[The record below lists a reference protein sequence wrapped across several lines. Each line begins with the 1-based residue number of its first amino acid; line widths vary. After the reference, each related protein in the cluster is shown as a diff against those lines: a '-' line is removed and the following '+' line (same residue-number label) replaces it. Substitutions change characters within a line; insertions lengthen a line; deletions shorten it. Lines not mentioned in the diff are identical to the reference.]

1 MRTDA
6 PLRLTDLLHLWTR
19 PHKTGK
25 KCTMSLNTD
34 VYFDSYEKHKGN
46 PLMTLI
52 GFYKGLYLNFF
63 WSTFF
68 YVIKHSPVWVLP
80 IVTADI
86 INNVTNKNP
95 DIYRLIA
102 LDAGVMVFLLILN
115 IPMNHLHIHFRSR
128 AVRKVEAGLRSAL
141 VHKIQV
147 MSIPHQKE
155 MLSGRLQSKIIR
167 DVEAVETLSDQLF
180 VSLINIIINV
190 TVALAVTIS
199 KSFIVFLFFLFT
211 VPIAAVLVVG
221 FKKPI
226 KKHNQ
231 QFRKE
236 MEETSAKVMEM
247 VQLVPV
253 TRAHGLEDEEINR
266 MDTQVDLIAQ
276 AGYSLDIIQGQFGA
290 VSWAIFQIAQIMCL
304 TFTAVLSVTGK
315 VQVGDV
321 VLYQSYFTTIV
332 GQVSSLLTLL
342 PIISKG
348 LESVTSIG
356 EILEFE
362 HVENS
367 EGKRDI
373 GEIRGEYDFKNVGY
387 AYPDSKEEILQ
398 GLSFHVNPGETVAFV
413 GESGAGKSTI
423 MNLVVGFGMP
433 SSGQLLIDGKD
444 ITDISLQS
452 YRRQLAVVPQNTIL
466 FSGTIRDNI
475 LYGTSNVS
483 QMKLERVIE
492 ESGLKSVIEK
502 LPNGLDTIVGEHG
515 DKLSGGQKQRISIAR
530 ALIRNPKVILLD
542 EATSAL
548 DAISEKEVSYALD
561 HMSSKCTTF
570 IVAHRLA
577 TIEKADKIIVI
588 DNGTIAEVGSFKDL
602 MDKRGIFYR
611 MEMTK

>member
-1 MRTDA
+1 M
-6 PLRLTDLLHLWTR
+6 
-19 PHKTGK
+19 G
-25 KCTMSLNTD
+25 NTNLD
-34 VYFDSYEKHKGN
+34 TTVYFESYEKHKGK
-46 PLMTLI
+46 PLRILI
-52 GFYKGLYLNFF
+52 GLYKGMYSNFF

-68 YVIKHSPVWVLP
+68 YIIKHSPVWVLP
-80 IVTADI
+80 IVTANI
-86 INNVTNKNP
+86 INSVTKADPNV
-95 DIYRLIA
+95 YRIIA
-102 LDAGVMVFLLILN
+102 LDAALMVFLLILN
-115 IPMNHLHIHFRSR
+115 VPMNQLHIHFRSR

-147 MSIPHQKE
+147 LSIPHQKE
-155 MLSGRLQSKIIR
+155 ILSGRLQSKIIR
-167 DVEAVETLSDQLF
+167 DVESVETLSDQLF
-180 VSLINIIINV
+180 VSLINIFINV
-190 TVALAVTIS
+190 IVALSVTIS
-199 KSFIVFLFFLFT
+199 KSIIVFMFFLFT

-231 QFRKE
+231 KFRKE

-253 TRAHGLEDEEINR
+253 TRAHGLENEEINR

-290 VSWAIFQIAQIMCL
+290 VSWAIFQIAQVLCL

-332 GQVSSLLTLL
+332 GQISSLLTLL

-356 EILEFE
+356 EILESPY
-362 HVENS
+362 VEDT
-367 EGKRDI
+367 EGKSDLGPLQ
-373 GEIRGEYDFKNVGY
+373 GEFDFDNIGY
-387 AYPDSKEEILQ
+387 AYPDSKEEIIS
-398 GLSFHVNPGETVAFV
+398 GLTFHVDPGETVAFV

-423 MNLVVGFGMP
+423 MNLLVGFGMP
-433 SSGQLLIDGKD
+433 SSGRLLIDGKD
-444 ITDISLQS
+444 IKDISLQS
-452 YRRQLAVVPQNTIL
+452 YRKQLAVVPQNTIL

-475 LYGTSNVS
+475 LYGTNDISEEKLS
-483 QMKLERVIE
+483 QVIE
-492 ESGLKSVIEK
+492 EAGLKSVIDK
-502 LPNGLDTIVGEHG
+502 LPDGLDTVVGEHG

-561 HMSSKCTTF
+561 HISSKCTTF

-588 DNGTIAEVGSFKDL
+588 DNGTIAEVGSFKEL
-602 MDKRGIFYR
+602 MDKKGIFYR

>member
-1 MRTDA
+1 MNNSVNLDT
-6 PLRLTDLLHLWTR
+6 
-19 PHKTGK
+19 K
-25 KCTMSLNTD
+25 
-34 VYFDSYEKHKGN
+34 VYFESFEKHRGN
-46 PLMTLI
+46 PLKILI
-52 GFYKGLYLNFF
+52 GFYKGLYMNFF
-63 WSTFF
+63 WSTVF
-68 YVIKHSPVWVLP
+68 YIIKHSPVWVLP
-80 IVTADI
+80 IITANI
-86 INNVTNKNP
+86 INNVTSHNP
-95 DIYRLIA
+95 DIYRIIA
-102 LDAGVMVFLLILN
+102 FDSVLMVFLLILN
-115 IPMNHLHIHFRSR
+115 VPMNHLHIHFRSR

-147 MSIPHQKE
+147 LSIPHQKE

-180 VSLINIIINV
+180 VSLINIFINV
-190 TVALAVTIS
+190 IVALTVTVS
-199 KSFIVFLFFLFT
+199 KSLIVFLFFLFT
-211 VPIAAVLVVG
+211 VPIAAVLVVS

-231 QFRKE
+231 KFRKE

-356 EILEFE
+356 EILESPHIE
-362 HVENS
+362 DS
-367 EGKRDI
+367 TGKEDI
-373 GEIRGEYDFKNVGY
+373 GEIRGEFDFENAGY
-387 AYPDSKEEILQ
+387 AYPDSDEEMIT
-398 GLSFHVNPGETVAFV
+398 GLSFHVEPGQTVAFV

-423 MNLVVGFGMP
+423 MNLLVGFGMP
-433 SSGQLLIDGKD
+433 TSGRLLIDGKD
-444 ITDISLQS
+444 IQDINLQS
-452 YRRQLAVVPQNTIL
+452 YRKQLAVVPQNTIL
-466 FSGTIRDNI
+466 FSGTVRDNI
-475 LYGTSNVS
+475 LYGTTGVT
-483 QMKLERVIE
+483 QERLDQVIE
-492 ESGLKSVIEK
+492 EAGLRSVIDK

-515 DKLSGGQKQRISIAR
+515 DKLSGGQKQRLSIAR
-530 ALIRNPKVILLD
+530 ALIRDPKVILLD

-561 HMSSKCTTF
+561 NISSKCTTF

-588 DNGTIAEVGSFKDL
+588 DKGTIAEVGSFAEL
-602 MDKRGIFYR
+602 MEKKGIFYR
-611 MEMTK
+611 METTK

>member
-1 MRTDA
+1 MGN
-6 PLRLTDLLHLWTR
+6 TDLDT
-19 PHKTGK
+19 K
-25 KCTMSLNTD
+25 
-34 VYFDSYEKHKGN
+34 VYFESYEKHKGK
-46 PLMTLI
+46 PLMILI
-52 GFYKGLYLNFF
+52 GLYKGMYLNFF
-63 WSTFF
+63 WSTLF
-68 YVIKHSPVWVLP
+68 YIIKHSPVWVLP
-80 IVTADI
+80 IITANI
-86 INNVTNKNP
+86 INSVTSADSNV
-95 DIYRLIA
+95 YRIIT
-102 LDAGVMVFLLILN
+102 LDAALMVFLLILN
-115 IPMNHLHIHFRSR
+115 VPMNQLHIHFRSR

-147 MSIPHQKE
+147 LSIPHQKE

-167 DVEAVETLSDQLF
+167 DVESVETLSDQLF
-180 VSLINIIINV
+180 VSLINIFINV
-190 TVALAVTIS
+190 IVALSVTIS
-199 KSFIVFLFFLFT
+199 KSLIVFLFFLFT

-231 QFRKE
+231 KFRKE

-253 TRAHGLEDEEINR
+253 TRAHGLENEEINR

-290 VSWAIFQIAQIMCL
+290 VSWAIFQIAQVLCL
-304 TFTAVLSVTGK
+304 TFTAVLSVAGK

-332 GQVSSLLTLL
+332 GQISSLLTLL

-356 EILEFE
+356 EILESPY
-362 HVENS
+362 VEDS
-367 EGKRDI
+367 EGKSDI
-373 GEIRGEYDFKNVGY
+373 GPLKGEYDFENIGY
-387 AYPDSKEEILQ
+387 SYPDSKEEIIS
-398 GLSFHVNPGETVAFV
+398 GLSFHVEPGETVAFV

-423 MNLVVGFGMP
+423 MNILVGFGMP
-433 SSGQLLIDGKD
+433 SSGRLLIDGKD
-444 ITDISLQS
+444 IKDISLQS
-452 YRRQLAVVPQNTIL
+452 YRKQLAVVPQNTIL

-475 LYGTSNVS
+475 LYGTNDISEE
-483 QMKLERVIE
+483 KLARVIE
-492 ESGLKSVIEK
+492 EAGLKSVIEK
-502 LPNGLDTIVGEHG
+502 LPNGLETIVGEHG

-530 ALIRNPKVILLD
+530 ALIREPRVILLD

-548 DAISEKEVSYALD
+548 DAVSEKEVSYALD
-561 HMSSKCTTF
+561 HISSKCTTF

-588 DNGTIAEVGSFKDL
+588 DNGTIAEVGSFEEL
-602 MDKRGIFYR
+602 MAKKGIFYR

>member
-1 MRTDA
+1 M
-6 PLRLTDLLHLWTR
+6 
-19 PHKTGK
+19 G
-25 KCTMSLNTD
+25 NTNHD
-34 VYFDSYEKHKGN
+34 TSVYFESYEKHKGK
-46 PLMTLI
+46 PLMILI
-52 GFYKGLYLNFF
+52 GLYKGMYSNFF

-68 YVIKHSPVWVLP
+68 YIIKHSPVWVLP
-80 IVTADI
+80 IVTANI
-86 INNVTNKNP
+86 INSVTNADPNV
-95 DIYRLIA
+95 YRIIA
-102 LDAGVMVFLLILN
+102 LDAVLMVILLILN
-115 IPMNHLHIHFRSR
+115 VPMNQLHIHFRSR

-147 MSIPHQKE
+147 LSIPHQKE

-167 DVEAVETLSDQLF
+167 DVESVETLSDQLF
-180 VSLINIIINV
+180 VSLINIFINV
-190 TVALAVTIS
+190 IVALSVTIS
-199 KSFIVFLFFLFT
+199 KSIIVFLFFLFT

-231 QFRKE
+231 KFRKE

-253 TRAHGLEDEEINR
+253 TRAHGLENEEISR

-290 VSWAIFQIAQIMCL
+290 VSWAIFQIAQVLCL
-304 TFTAVLSVTGK
+304 TFTAVLSVKGK

-332 GQVSSLLTLL
+332 GQISSLLTLL

-356 EILEFE
+356 EILESPY
-362 HVENS
+362 VEDT
-367 EGKRDI
+367 EGKSDI
-373 GEIRGEYDFKNVGY
+373 GPLKGEFDFENIGY
-387 AYPDSKEEILQ
+387 AYPDSQDEIIS
-398 GLSFHVNPGETVAFV
+398 GLTFHVNPGETVAFV

-423 MNLVVGFGMP
+423 MNLLVGFGMP
-433 SSGQLLIDGKD
+433 SSGKLLIDGRD
-444 ITDISLQS
+444 IKDISLQS
-452 YRRQLAVVPQNTIL
+452 YRKQLAVVPQNTIL

-475 LYGTSNVS
+475 LYGASDISEEKLS
-483 QMKLERVIE
+483 QVIE
-492 ESGLKSVIEK
+492 EAGLKSVIDK
-502 LPNGLDTIVGEHG
+502 LPAGLDTVVGEHG

-561 HMSSKCTTF
+561 HISSKCTTF

-588 DNGTIAEVGSFKDL
+588 DNGTIAEVGSFKEL
-602 MDKRGIFYR
+602 MDKKGIFYR